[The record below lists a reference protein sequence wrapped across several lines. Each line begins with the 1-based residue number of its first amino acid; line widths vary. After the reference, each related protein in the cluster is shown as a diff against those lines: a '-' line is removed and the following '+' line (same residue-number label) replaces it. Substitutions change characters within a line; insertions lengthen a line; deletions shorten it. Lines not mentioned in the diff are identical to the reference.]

1 MSSTTPKITTI
12 IFKDTTAN
20 YNYFT
25 DKYYQ
30 YWEQQ
35 ITVSRLPI
43 TDPLLVAEYYYYY
56 YYNNNNWKTS

>member
-1 MSSTTPKITTI
+1 MSSTTPKITTTI

-43 TDPLLVAEYYYYY
+43 TDPLLAAKY
-56 YYNNNNWKTS
+56 YYNNNNWETS